1 MKKKE
6 LSELKKAREHFV
18 KGTTE
23 WLIGTGF
30 AIKGLKRFLEKEKGR
45 KFAYGLTVESLKKG
59 VGLVGNLAYVLFR
72 SGINRTKGKSKR
84 RSRKAR
90 KIKVE

>member
-30 AIKGLKRFLEKEKGR
+30 AIKGIKRLLEKEKGR
-45 KFAYGLTVESLKKG
+45 KFAYDLTVQSLRKG
-59 VGLVGNLAYVLFR
+59 VGLVGNLAYLLFK
-72 SGINRTKGKSKR
+72 SGVNRTKGKSKR
-84 RSRKAR
+84 RSRK
-90 KIKVE
+90 IKVE